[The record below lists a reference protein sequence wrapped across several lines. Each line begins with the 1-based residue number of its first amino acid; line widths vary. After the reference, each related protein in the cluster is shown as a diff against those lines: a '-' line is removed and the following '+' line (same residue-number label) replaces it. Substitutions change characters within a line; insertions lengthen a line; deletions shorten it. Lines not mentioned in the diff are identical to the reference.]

1 MPTSSRNKI
10 ELVIFDWDGTIC
22 DSIGKIVTAFIQT
35 AMQLDF
41 EVLSRSKISEI
52 IGLKLKD
59 AIGLL
64 YPSATMNQITEFSS
78 LYSKNY
84 RLTAAPVLYPGIRD
98 LLVDLVKNDI
108 SLCIATGKSSGGLDR
123 DLRSC
128 NLSSFFKKLKT
139 PFSILWN
146 DGPKLKKLNHEL
158 KKNNLAP
165 SELGKGRNVWYCIGM
180 CIARDSARSV
190 ALHDCDIKTYDRRM
204 LAKLFYPVVNPLF
217 NFEFCKG
224 YYPRVAND
232 KMNGRVARL
241 LVFPL
246 LTALEKTIG
255 KSEYLEF
262 MKSFKYPLAGE
273 FSFRRNVLPELRISS
288 DWGIEVGI
296 LSEMQRSF
304 SPQNICQVDLADTY
318 DHKHQVLSLDDE
330 TKGLSR
336 MSIDI
341 IKTFIKKLATQGNT
355 FSREKFRSLKAT
367 YYRSALDLIDIY
379 RSDAMMNG
387 LKFDSHTEEQ
397 AVELFAMNIMKAGE
411 AFILNPMDTPFI
423 PTWSRVK
430 SAIPDFLGRLEKVVN
445 DDNKKYS

>member
-1 MPTSSRNKI
+1 MS
-10 ELVIFDWDGTIC
+10 
-22 DSIGKIVTAFIQT
+22 
-35 AMQLDF
+35 
-41 EVLSRSKISEI
+41 
-52 IGLKLKD
+52 
-59 AIGLL
+59 
-64 YPSATMNQITEFSS
+64 EFSQNGIIS
-78 LYSKNY
+78 TLHDFGTRSTAEIEKDLLKFSKERKMELILPCLYSELEGNA
-84 RLTAAPVLYPGIRD
+84 LPNIVEE
-98 LLVDLVKNDI
+98 I
-108 SLCIATGKSSGGLDR
+108 SKTKYLDHIIVGLDKA
-123 DLRSC
+123 
-128 NLSSFFKKLKT
+128 NEKQAKEAWKFFKKLKT
-139 PFSILWN
+139 PFSLLWN
-146 DGPKLKKLNHEL
+146 DGPALKKLDKEL
-158 KKNNLAP
+158 KKKDLSP

-180 CIARDSARSV
+180 SIARDTARSV

-224 YYPRVAND
+224 YYPRIANG

-255 KSEYLEF
+255 TSDYLEF

-318 DHKHQVLSLDDE
+318 DHKHQILSSDDE

-379 RSDAMMNG
+379 RSDAYMNG
-387 LKFDSHTEEQ
+387 LKFDSHIEEK
-397 AVELFAMNIMKAGE
+397 AVELFAVNIMKAGE

-430 SAIPDFLGRLEKVVN
+430 SAIPDFLSRLKEVVN
-445 DDNKKYS
+445 EDNKKYS

>member
-1 MPTSSRNKI
+1 MGDFSQNGIISTLHDFGTKSTSVI
-10 ELVIFDWDGTIC
+10 ESELSKFSEQRKMELILPCLYSELEGEALP
-22 DSIGKIVTAFIQT
+22 KIVDEISKTKY
-35 AMQLDF
+35 LDH
-41 EVLSRSKISEI
+41 II
-52 IGLKLKD
+52 IGLDKANEAQAKK
-59 AIGLL
+59 AW
-64 YPSATMNQITEFSS
+64 
-78 LYSKNY
+78 K
-84 RLTAAPVLYPGIRD
+84 
-98 LLVDLVKNDI
+98 
-108 SLCIATGKSSGGLDR
+108 
-123 DLRSC
+123 
-128 NLSSFFKKLKT
+128 FFKKLKT
-139 PFSILWN
+139 SFSILWN
-146 DGPKLKKLNHEL
+146 DGPALKKLDQEL

-224 YYPRVAND
+224 YYPRVANN

-255 KSEYLEF
+255 KSDYLNF

-379 RSDAMMNG
+379 RSDAAMNG
-387 LKFDSHTEEQ
+387 LELDSHTEEK
-397 AVELFAMNIMKAGE
+397 AVELFAINIMKAGE
-411 AFILNPMDTPFI
+411 AFIQNPMDTPFI

-445 DDNKKYS
+445 DDNKKHS

>member
-1 MPTSSRNKI
+1 MGDFSQNGVISTLHDFGTKSTSVI
-10 ELVIFDWDGTIC
+10 ENELLKFSEQRKMELILPCLYSELEGTALP
-22 DSIGKIVTAFIQT
+22 KIVEEISKTKY
-35 AMQLDF
+35 LDH
-41 EVLSRSKISEI
+41 II
-52 IGLKLKD
+52 IGLDKANETQAKK
-59 AIGLL
+59 AW
-64 YPSATMNQITEFSS
+64 
-78 LYSKNY
+78 K
-84 RLTAAPVLYPGIRD
+84 
-98 LLVDLVKNDI
+98 
-108 SLCIATGKSSGGLDR
+108 
-123 DLRSC
+123 
-128 NLSSFFKKLKT
+128 FFKKLKT
-139 PFSILWN
+139 TFSILWN
-146 DGPKLKKLNHEL
+146 DGPKLKKLDQEL

>member
-1 MPTSSRNKI
+1 MSDFSQNGIISTLHDFGTKSTVEI
-10 ELVIFDWDGTIC
+10 EKELLSFSKQRKMELILPCLYSELEGTALP
-22 DSIGKIVTAFIQT
+22 KIVKEISKTKY
-35 AMQLDF
+35 LDH
-41 EVLSRSKISEI
+41 I
-52 IGLKLKD
+52 I
-59 AIGLL
+59 
-64 YPSATMNQITEFSS
+64 
-78 LYSKNY
+78 
-84 RLTAAPVLYPGIRD
+84 V
-98 LLVDLVKNDI
+98 
-108 SLCIATGKSSGGLDR
+108 GLDKAN
-123 DLRSC
+123 SKQAKKAWK
-128 NLSSFFKKLKT
+128 FFKKLNI

-146 DGPKLKKLNHEL
+146 DGPGLRKLDQEL
-158 KKNNLAP
+158 KKKDLSPN
-165 SELGKGRNVWYCIGM
+165 ELGKGRNVWYCLGM

-204 LAKLFYPVVNPLF
+204 LAKLFYPVVNPTF

-224 YYPRVAND
+224 YYPRIASN

-255 KSEYLEF
+255 KSDYLEF

-318 DHKHQVLSLDDE
+318 DHKHQILSIDDE

-379 RSDAMMNG
+379 RTDAEMNG
-387 LKFDSHTEEQ
+387 LKLDTHTEEKT
-397 AVELFAMNIMKAGE
+397 VELFARNIMKAGE

-430 SAIPDFLGRLEKVVN
+430 SAIPDFLKRLKEVVN
-445 DDNKKYS
+445 EDNKKYS

>member
-1 MPTSSRNKI
+1 MSDFSQNGIISTLHDFGTKTTSEI
-10 ELVIFDWDGTIC
+10 EKELLSFSKLRKMELILPCLYSELEGNALP
-22 DSIGKIVTAFIQT
+22 KIVKEISKTKY
-35 AMQLDF
+35 LDH
-41 EVLSRSKISEI
+41 I
-52 IGLKLKD
+52 I
-59 AIGLL
+59 
-64 YPSATMNQITEFSS
+64 
-78 LYSKNY
+78 
-84 RLTAAPVLYPGIRD
+84 V
-98 LLVDLVKNDI
+98 
-108 SLCIATGKSSGGLDR
+108 GLDKAN
-123 DLRSC
+123 SKQAKKAWK
-128 NLSSFFKKLKT
+128 FFKKLNM

-146 DGPKLKKLNHEL
+146 DGPALKKLDQEL
-158 KKNNLAP
+158 KKKDLAP
-165 SELGKGRNVWYCIGM
+165 NELGKGRNVWYCLGM

-204 LAKLFYPVVNPLF
+204 LAKLFYPVVNPTF

-224 YYPRVAND
+224 YYPRIAEN

-255 KSEYLEF
+255 KSDYLEF

-304 SPQNICQVDLADTY
+304 SPQNICQVDLADKY
-318 DHKHQVLSLDDE
+318 DHKHQILSINDE

-379 RSDAMMNG
+379 RSDAEMNG
-387 LKFDSHTEEQ
+387 LKLDTHTEEKT
-397 AVELFAMNIMKAGE
+397 VELFARNIMKAGE

-430 SAIPDFLGRLEKVVN
+430 SAIPDFLKRLKDVVN
-445 DDNKKYS
+445 EDNKKYS

>member
-1 MPTSSRNKI
+1 MGDFSQNGVISTLHDFGTKSTSII
-10 ELVIFDWDGTIC
+10 ESELLKFSKERKMELILPCLYSELEG
-22 DSIGKIVTAFIQT
+22 SALPKIVEEI
-35 AMQLDF
+35 
-41 EVLSRSKISEI
+41 SKTKYLNHII
-52 IGLKLKD
+52 IGLDKANETQAKK
-59 AIGLL
+59 AW
-64 YPSATMNQITEFSS
+64 
-78 LYSKNY
+78 K
-84 RLTAAPVLYPGIRD
+84 
-98 LLVDLVKNDI
+98 
-108 SLCIATGKSSGGLDR
+108 
-123 DLRSC
+123 
-128 NLSSFFKKLKT
+128 FFKKLKIS
-139 PFSILWN
+139 FSILWN
-146 DGPKLKKLNHEL
+146 DGPKLKELDEEL

-165 SELGKGRNVWYCIGM
+165 NELGKGRNVWYCIGM

-224 YYPRVAND
+224 YYPRIAND

-241 LVFPL
+241 LVFPF

-318 DHKHQVLSLDDE
+318 DHKHQVLSIDDE

-355 FSREKFRSLKAT
+355 FSREQFRSLKAT

-379 RSDAMMNG
+379 RSDAIMNG

-430 SAIPDFLGRLEKVVN
+430 SAIPNFLGRLEKVVN
-445 DDNKKYS
+445 DDNKKYY

>member
-1 MPTSSRNKI
+1 MGDFSQNGIISNLHDFGTKTTADI
-10 ELVIFDWDGTIC
+10 EKELVKF
-22 DSIGKIVTAFIQT
+22 
-35 AMQLDF
+35 
-41 EVLSRSKISEI
+41 SEERKMELI
-52 IGLKLKD
+52 L
-59 AIGLL
+59 
-64 YPSATMNQITEFSS
+64 PS
-78 LYSKNY
+78 LYSELKGNA
-84 RLTAAPVLYPGIRD
+84 LPNI
-98 LLVDLVKNDI
+98 VKQI
-108 SLCIATGKSSGGLDR
+108 SETKYLNHIIVGLDKA
-123 DLRSC
+123 SKAEAVKAWK
-128 NLSSFFKKLKT
+128 FFKKLNT
-139 PFSILWN
+139 PFTILWN
-146 DGPKLKKLNHEL
+146 DGPRLKKLHEEL
-158 KKNNLAP
+158 KEKDLAP
-165 SELGKGRNVWYCIGM
+165 SEMGKGRNVWYCLGM
-180 CIARDSARSV
+180 CIARDEARSV

-204 LAKLFYPVVNPLF
+204 LAKLFYPVVNPFF

-224 YYPRVAND
+224 YYPRISNG

-246 LTALEKTIG
+246 LNALEKTIG
-255 KSEYLEF
+255 RSDYLDF

-304 SPQNICQVDLADTY
+304 SPQNICQVDLADSY
-318 DHKHQVLSLDDE
+318 DHKHQVLSMDDE

>member
-1 MPTSSRNKI
+1 MSDFSQNGVVSTLHDFKTKSTSVI
-10 ELVIFDWDGTIC
+10 ENELSKFSKERKMELILPCLYSELEGTALP
-22 DSIGKIVTAFIQT
+22 KIVEEISKTKY
-35 AMQLDF
+35 LDH
-41 EVLSRSKISEI
+41 II
-52 IGLKLKD
+52 IGL
-59 AIGLL
+59 
-64 YPSATMNQITEFSS
+64 
-78 LYSKNY
+78 
-84 RLTAAPVLYPGIRD
+84 
-98 LLVDLVKNDI
+98 
-108 SLCIATGKSSGGLDR
+108 DR
-123 DLRSC
+123 A
-128 NLSSFFKKLKT
+128 NETQAKKAWKFFKKLKT
-139 PFSILWN
+139 SFSILWN
-146 DGPKLKKLNHEL
+146 DGPGLKKLDQEL

-204 LAKLFYPVVNPLF
+204 LAKLFYPVVNPIF

-224 YYPRVAND
+224 YYSRVAD
-232 KMNGRVARL
+232 KKMNGRVARL

-255 KSEYLEF
+255 KSDYLEF

-318 DHKHQVLSLDDE
+318 DHKHQVLSIDDE

-379 RSDAMMNG
+379 RSDAIMNG
-387 LKFDSHTEEQ
+387 LKFDSHMEEK

-411 AFILNPMDTPFI
+411 GFILNPMDTPFI

-445 DDNKKYS
+445 DDNKKYY

>member
-1 MPTSSRNKI
+1 MSDFSQNGVISTLHDFGTKSTSVI
-10 ELVIFDWDGTIC
+10 ESELLKFSEQRKMELILPCLYSELEGTALP
-22 DSIGKIVTAFIQT
+22 KIVEEISKTKY
-35 AMQLDF
+35 LDH
-41 EVLSRSKISEI
+41 II
-52 IGLKLKD
+52 IGLDKANETQAKK
-59 AIGLL
+59 AW
-64 YPSATMNQITEFSS
+64 
-78 LYSKNY
+78 K
-84 RLTAAPVLYPGIRD
+84 
-98 LLVDLVKNDI
+98 
-108 SLCIATGKSSGGLDR
+108 
-123 DLRSC
+123 
-128 NLSSFFKKLKT
+128 FFKKLKT
-139 PFSILWN
+139 TFSILWN
-146 DGPKLKKLNHEL
+146 DGPKLKKLDQEL

-318 DHKHQVLSLDDE
+318 DHKHQVLSMDDE

>member
-1 MPTSSRNKI
+1 MSDFSQNGVISTLHDFGTKSTSVI
-10 ELVIFDWDGTIC
+10 EKELLEFSTQRKMELILPCLYSELEGNALP
-22 DSIGKIVTAFIQT
+22 KIVEEISKTKY
-35 AMQLDF
+35 LDH
-41 EVLSRSKISEI
+41 II
-52 IGLKLKD
+52 IGLDKANEVQAKK
-59 AIGLL
+59 AW
-64 YPSATMNQITEFSS
+64 
-78 LYSKNY
+78 K
-84 RLTAAPVLYPGIRD
+84 
-98 LLVDLVKNDI
+98 
-108 SLCIATGKSSGGLDR
+108 
-123 DLRSC
+123 
-128 NLSSFFKKLKT
+128 FFKKMKT
-139 PFSILWN
+139 SFSILWN
-146 DGPKLKKLNHEL
+146 DGPQLKKLDQEL

-165 SELGKGRNVWYCIGM
+165 NELGKGRNVWYCIGM

-224 YYPRVAND
+224 YYPRVANE

-255 KSEYLEF
+255 KSDYLDF

-318 DHKHQVLSLDDE
+318 DHKHQILSIDDE

-355 FSREKFRSLKAT
+355 FSRERFRSLKAT

-379 RSDAMMNG
+379 RSDADMNG
-387 LKFDSHTEEQ
+387 LKFDSHTEEK